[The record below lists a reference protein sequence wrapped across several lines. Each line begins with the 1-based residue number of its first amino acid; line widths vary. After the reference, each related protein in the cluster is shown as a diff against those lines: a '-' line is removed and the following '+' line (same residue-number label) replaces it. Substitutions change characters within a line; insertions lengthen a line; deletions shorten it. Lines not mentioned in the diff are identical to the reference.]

1 MNPQDARKALSH
13 PDEPV
18 SASSIDPL
26 EPFNTRLPR
35 SLQRRLRVY
44 AALEG
49 RKIQD
54 VLGSALDEYLSQ
66 REG

>member
-1 MNPQDARKALSH
+1 MNSQDPRKVLPH

-18 SASSIDPL
+18 SASSTDPL
-26 EPFNTRLPR
+26 EPFNTRLPH